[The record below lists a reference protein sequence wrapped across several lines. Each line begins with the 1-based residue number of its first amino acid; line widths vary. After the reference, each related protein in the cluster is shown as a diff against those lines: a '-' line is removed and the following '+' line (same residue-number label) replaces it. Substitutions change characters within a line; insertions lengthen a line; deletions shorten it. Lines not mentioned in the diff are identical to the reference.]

1 MTNFGN
7 MMKQAQMMQARMD
20 EFQNRLDDTTMTG
33 QSGGEMVKVTL
44 TGKGNLHTIKINPN
58 APDPNDPEVLED
70 LIQAAWNDAKSKVDI
85 YVQAEMTKISSSLG
99 LPPGFKLPF

>member
-44 TGKGNLHTIKINPN
+44 TGKGNLHAIKINPN

-70 LIQAAWNDAKSKVDI
+70 LIQAAWNDAKSKVDT
-85 YVQAEMTKISSSLG
+85 YVQTEMTKISSSLG

>member
-20 EFQNRLDDTTMTG
+20 EFQTRLGDTTFTG
-33 QSGGEMVKVTL
+33 QSGGDMIKVTL
-44 TGKGNLHTIKINPN
+44 TGKGDLQQIKIHPN
-58 APDPNDPEVLED
+58 AMDPKEPDVLED
-70 LIQAAWNDAKSKVDI
+70 LIQAAWNDAKNKVNI
-85 YVQAEMTKISSSLG
+85 YVQTEMAKISSSLG